1 MNKVT
6 ALTNSLAVALIL
18 LSSCMIQAKEK
29 KPMGKLETNIRLNGA
44 NIVGKGLKPM
54 TLDTLAEDDKYL
66 NDLLGVRKNFDD
78 KSAKDQA
85 RRLK

>member
-1 MNKVT
+1 MNRMT
-6 ALTNSLAVALIL
+6 AFQKGLTVALIL
-18 LSSCMIQAKEK
+18 LCSIMIQAKEK

-78 KSAKDQA
+78 KSTKDQS

>member
-1 MNKVT
+1 MNKLI
-6 ALTNSLAVALIL
+6 AFNILTFMALIL
-18 LSSCMIQAKEK
+18 LQSSVTYAKEK

-78 KSAKDQA
+78 KSTKDQL
-85 RRLK
+85 RRIK